1 IMTSIFW
8 LTIALC
14 GIVGLIAFTAPDF
27 ATRQCVFCL
36 AKWNSL
42 QLERTRLKQLKL
54 FRLVAR
60 LHAGKR
66 DRYIFV
72 TMSSQIGTAIA
83 LVSAGIAALVFSFL
97 ESTGMLK
104 TLTPLNIRFAK
115 SVIVAFVELIV
126 SFGVLGLFLSISVRL
141 FRRLISVR
149 RKLANY
155 EEYRRDMIHRWG
167 KEAVSKIEA
176 DL

>member
-1 IMTSIFW
+1 M
-8 LTIALC
+8 
-14 GIVGLIAFTAPDF
+14 
-27 ATRQCVFCL
+27 
-36 AKWNSL
+36 
-42 QLERTRLKQLKL
+42 
-54 FRLVAR
+54 
-60 LHAGKR
+60 
-66 DRYIFV
+66 
-72 TMSSQIGTAIA
+72 AIA

-104 TLTPLNIRFAK
+104 TLTPLNIGFAK